1 MRLDVEQCVQQYI
14 MNKIK
19 PNFAEIGRRYGV
31 DPRTVKRY
39 YNLGLTPPEFIT
51 LSKNVAIKEGKVF
64 SETIVEPSEK
74 PQRKKPLSGLKPRQ
88 GFQPRLIGKKI

>member
-39 YNLGLTPPEFIT
+39 YNLGLTPPDEQPQP
-51 LSKNVAIKEGKVF
+51 L
-64 SETIVEPSEK
+64 ETV
-74 PQRKKPLSGLKPRQ
+74 
-88 GFQPRLIGKKI
+88 

>member
-39 YNLGLTPPEFIT
+39 YNLGLTPPDEQPQP
-51 LSKNVAIKEGKVF
+51 LRRPSKLDDYRKTIEEKVLEGCSATAIYYFTKG
-64 SETIVEPSEK
+64 
-74 PQRKKPLSGLKPRQ
+74 
-88 GFQPRLIGKKI
+88 

>member
-39 YNLGLTPPEFIT
+39 YNLGLRPQMSSHNPYGGRVN
-51 LSKNVAIKEGKVF
+51 L
-64 SETIVEPSEK
+64 TIIEK
-74 PQRKKPLSGLKPRQ
+74 RLKKR
-88 GFQPRLIGKKI
+88 F

>member
-31 DPRTVKRY
+31 DPRTVK
-39 YNLGLTPPEFIT
+39 NT
-51 LSKNVAIKEGKVF
+51 
-64 SETIVEPSEK
+64 TI
-74 PQRKKPLSGLKPRQ
+74 
-88 GFQPRLIGKKI
+88 